1 MDSLERTVECK
12 SPKNNEMHKHWELK
26 PYGYRVY
33 VYAYQYWLGTVR
45 FLLMWSAELCPLF
58 SLCSIII
65 WLVLIIHLCS
75 VMLLSFF
82 FFCGLVSYNI
92 FSNFINFLIGIM
104 SDKSYEKGWLVSIRE
119 QALMDHESLSNIRK
133 CFWSPWFYIKVI
145 SSNIEC
151 TFINAYFAQV
161 EILIAKK
168 KKLRGS
174 V

>member
-1 MDSLERTVECK
+1 MPNHILLLLHILLGFTFKIWIHWERIVECK

-45 FLLMWSAELCPLF
+45 FLLMWPADLCPLF

-82 FFCGLVSYNI
+82 FFVGSWVIIYFLILLIFLLVSWV
-92 FSNFINFLIGIM
+92 IN
-104 SDKSYEKGWLVSIRE
+104 
-119 QALMDHESLSNIRK
+119 H
-133 CFWSPWFYIKVI
+133 
-145 SSNIEC
+145 
-151 TFINAYFAQV
+151 T
-161 EILIAKK
+161 KK
-168 KKLRGS
+168 DD
-174 V
+174 